1 MHRIAIIA
9 WKVCALENVKLWNFI
24 TLKQCAGSVM
34 ISVSGASGDFF
45 PSDTVKISLFD
56 LNIFLTLPIFP
67 ISLPISPQYLYTI
80 KRPKYL
86 WILEAKAPL
95 ISVLS
100 GYFHKTPRGEGSLS
114 PLTRPLLCRDAP
126 YCSIIY
132 FYIYKLCQTLPI
144 FWKFREIK
152 TNYPEENWR

>member
-1 MHRIAIIA
+1 
-9 WKVCALENVKLWNFI
+9 
-24 TLKQCAGSVM
+24 M
-34 ISVSGASGDFF
+34 ISVSGASGDFS
-45 PSDTVKISLFD
+45 PGATVRISLFD

-67 ISLPISPQYLYTI
+67 SFLVRPFSPNNFTKYI

-114 PLTRPLLCRDAP
+114 PLTRPSPCCAVMLHIVPL
-126 YCSIIY
+126 
-132 FYIYKLCQTLPI
+132 YIFIFTNFVKLCQFSESSARSKQI
-144 FWKFREIK
+144 IQRKIGA
-152 TNYPEENWR
+152 N